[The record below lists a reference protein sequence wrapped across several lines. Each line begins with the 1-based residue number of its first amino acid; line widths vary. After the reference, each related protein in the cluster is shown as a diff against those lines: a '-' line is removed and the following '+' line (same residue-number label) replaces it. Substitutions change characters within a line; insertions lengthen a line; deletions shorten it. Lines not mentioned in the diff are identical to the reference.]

1 MNNDTENYDKR
12 VRKYEA
18 EGLTRSDAQ
27 GVVDAEDLK
36 AARAISPGP
45 WTWGSVYVAR
55 HINGMEYEHI
65 AKIPEHLNDDN
76 PQWCAN
82 ARAISLVPEMIE
94 ALQKINSLD
103 PSVDSSEGF
112 NEWGEADC
120 FNQAQTIARAILKRI
135 EG

>member
-1 MNNDTENYDKR
+1 MN
-12 VRKYEA
+12 
-18 EGLTRSDAQ
+18 
-27 GVVDAEDLK
+27 
-36 AARAISPGP
+36 ISKGP
-45 WTWGSVYVAR
+45 WTWGSVYVA
-55 HINGMEYEHI
+55 HPVNGDYEHI
-65 AKIPEHLNDDN
+65 AMIPSHLKEDD

-120 FNQAQTIARAILKRI
+120 FNQAQTIAANILKQI